1 MLIRSALGII
11 GAVLVALLAGVIWGA
26 GGRLLAAAL
35 GVLSVSLFVMAIL
48 LRSQVTNRTKG

>member
-1 MLIRSALGII
+1 MLIRPTLGII

-48 LRSQVTNRTKG
+48 LRSQVTNRTKV